1 VTHFAPGGCAWQSSW
16 PITASRPTGKGP
28 AASAWPRSVRPWPGS
43 SVRAICLGTWQ
54 PPHRTGGPSDRRR
67 SGARRELA
75 VPCPSPHAAACVWIL
90 SGEHGSRYACPAIV
104 SGPPK
109 FPTYGSL
116 YRVNPTA
123 VPGLLERL
131 TDERG
136 GHGRSRKDVPH
147 KHLTGT
153 AVASLSMPLRNTG
166 PWATSAHAS
175 PTPCPRRKPAPLSLK
190 LDITIKM
197 PGQRRLVFR
206 ILPQCPFTQ
215 IRQNRYT
222 VLNSKTLP

>member
-1 VTHFAPGGCAWQSSW
+1 MDLIEARASRCHSALIYKAVVTHFAPGGYAWQSSW

-28 AASAWPRSVRPWPGS
+28 AASDWPRSVRPWPGS

-54 PPHRTGGPSDRRR
+54 PPHRTGGPSARRR

-75 VPCPSPHAAACVWIL
+75 IPCPSPHAAACVWIL
-90 SGEHGSRYACPAIV
+90 SGEQGSRYACPAIV

-109 FPTYGSL
+109 YPTYGSL

-136 GHGRSRKDVPH
+136 GHGRH
-147 KHLTGT
+147 T
-153 AVASLSMPLRNTG
+153 AMAAQGRTCHTSIQLAPPSLLSG
-166 PWATSAHAS
+166 
-175 PTPCPRRKPAPLSLK
+175 CP
-190 LDITIKM
+190 
-197 PGQRRLVFR
+197 
-206 ILPQCPFTQ
+206 
-215 IRQNRYT
+215 
-222 VLNSKTLP
+222 